1 MANAETV
8 YRTSPAVL
16 TDADKKR
23 LQEVYAS
30 LPPKEFGRAMSF
42 VIHGGSKAGK
52 STFCHSSHP
61 PRLLIDAEM
70 AYRFL
75 PGVKI
80 FWDPQ
85 TQEPPMPNGLWETCV
100 VIVREYA
107 DMQKAYE
114 WLQAGRHGFRS
125 LGIDSIS
132 EVQSRFKDQLTASGQ
147 MNQQL
152 WGDLLYEMDKLV
164 RGFRDLTEHPTNPLE
179 VVVLTAMTQM
189 KDGKYRPY
197 VQGQLQVKLPYFM
210 DVIGY
215 LYVANEQ
222 DPNDPTKPA
231 VSYRRM
237 LVNPHD
243 MFEAGERVQ
252 GRLPNPVPSPNIPA
266 MLDLVF
272 GTNTEVTST
281 ENKEK

>member
-1 MANAETV
+1 MI
-8 YRTSPAVL
+8 L
-16 TDADKKR
+16 
-23 LQEVYAS
+23 
-30 LPPKEFGRAMSF
+30 
-42 VIHGGSKAGK
+42 HGGSKAGK
-52 STFCHSSHP
+52 STLTNTTFP

-80 FWDPQ
+80 FWDPKIE
-85 TQEPPMPNGLWETCV
+85 EPPKNTGLWETCV

-107 DMQKAYE
+107 DMAKAYE
-114 WLQAGRHGFRS
+114 WLNAGQHPFRS

-132 EVQSRFKDQLTASGQ
+132 EIQSRCRDQLTASGQ
-147 MNQQL
+147 MSQQL

-164 RGFRDLTEHPTNPLE
+164 RGFRDLTEHPRNPIE
-179 VVVLTAMTQM
+179 AVILTAMTQM

-197 VQGQLQVKLPYFM
+197 VQGALQVKLPYFL

-215 LYVANEQ
+215 LYVATEQ
-222 DPNDPTKPA
+222 DPGDPTKTLEPE
-231 VSYRRM
+231 RRL

-252 GRLPNPVPSPNIPA
+252 GRLPNPVRNPTIPE
-266 MLDLVF
+266 MLALVF
-272 GTNTEVTST
+272 PEDQ
-281 ENKEK
+281 

>member
-1 MANAETV
+1 MTESYQTIPKVISDDLKAQVAEM
-8 YRTSPAVL
+8 
-16 TDADKKR
+16 
-23 LQEVYAS
+23 YAK
-30 LPPKEFGRAMSF
+30 LPEREMGRALSAI
-42 VIHGGSKAGK
+42 IHGGSKAGK
-52 STFCHSSHP
+52 STLLNTALA

-80 FWDPQ
+80 IWDPK
-85 TQEPPMPNGLWETCV
+85 TQAPPVHDGTWETCV

-107 DMQKAYE
+107 DMAKAYE
-114 WLQAGRHGFRS
+114 WLNAGQHPFRS
-125 LGIDSIS
+125 LNIDSIS
-132 EVQSRFKDQLTASGQ
+132 EVQSRCRDHLTASGQ

-164 RGFRDLTEHPTNPLE
+164 RGFRDLTEHPKNPLE
-179 VVVLTAMTQM
+179 TVFLSAMTQM

-197 VQGQLQVKLPYFM
+197 VQGQLQVKLPYFL

-215 LYVANEQ
+215 LYVANVQ

-231 VSYRRM
+231 VSRRQM

-243 MFEAGERVQ
+243 QFEAGERVQ
-252 GRLPNPVPSPNIPA
+252 GKLPNPVVNPTIPE
-266 MLDLVF
+266 MLDMVF
-272 GTNTEVTST
+272 GPSTSM
-281 ENKEK
+281 NKEN

>member
-1 MANAETV
+1 
-8 YRTSPAVL
+8 
-16 TDADKKR
+16 
-23 LQEVYAS
+23 
-30 LPPKEFGRAMSF
+30 MSM

-52 STFCHSSHP
+52 STFGNSTHP

-75 PGVKI
+75 PGVKT

-85 TQEPPMPNGLWETCV
+85 TQEPPEHNGMWETCV

-107 DMQKAYE
+107 DMAKAYE
-114 WLQAGRHGFRS
+114 WLNSGQHPFRS
-125 LGIDSIS
+125 LTIDSVS
-132 EVQSRFKDQLTASGQ
+132 EIQSRCRDQLSVNGQ
-147 MNQQL
+147 MNMQI

-164 RGFRDLTEHPTNPLE
+164 RGFRDLTEHQTNPLE
-179 VVVLTAMTQM
+179 AVILTAMTQM

-215 LYVANEQ
+215 LFVATV
-222 DPNDPTKPA
+222 DHPTDPTQA
-231 VSYRRM
+231 STTERRM

-252 GRLPNPVPSPNIPA
+252 GRLPNPVQNPTFPA
-266 MLDLVF
+266 MLDMVF
-272 GTNTEVTST
+272 NTNTD
-281 ENKEK
+281 NKE